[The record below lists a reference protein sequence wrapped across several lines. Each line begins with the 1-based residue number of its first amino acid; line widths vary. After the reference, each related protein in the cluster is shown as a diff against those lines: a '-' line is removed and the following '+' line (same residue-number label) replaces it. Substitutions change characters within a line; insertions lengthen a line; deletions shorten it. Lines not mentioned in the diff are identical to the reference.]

1 MKNLSNIII
10 SNVPNASIISKFT
23 DLFDIP
29 NDDKEYRISLY
40 ILHKLFPKDT
50 NRVEIFIR
58 KEDIALKKAIDKSL
72 CGVILMLPDKRSENL
87 VSILSFINDLSV
99 KKNGKYDKM
108 LEDYLIRSSLDM
120 IFKENTMKV
129 VFKKYFLVGKGK
141 KEKLLH
147 TTFDLTS
154 QDYSCKVNMLFADLL
169 NDLYDALSSRWY
181 KSTIKSLVL

>member
-1 MKNLSNIII
+1 MNPSDDI
-10 SNVPNASIISKFT
+10 VSKFT

-40 ILHKLFPKDT
+40 ILHKLYPKDS
-50 NRVEIFIR
+50 NRVEISIR
-58 KEDIALKKAIDKSL
+58 KEDIELKKAIDKYF
-72 CGVILMLPDKRSENL
+72 CDTILMLPDRRSEKL
-87 VSILSFINDLSV
+87 VSILSFINDLST
-99 KKNGKYDKM
+99 KKNGKYDKIF
-108 LEDYLIRSSLDM
+108 EKYLIRSSLDM

-154 QDYSCKVNMLFADLL
+154 QDYSDKVNMLFADLL
-169 NDLYDALSSRWY
+169 NDLYDVLSSRWY

>member
-1 MKNLSNIII
+1 MNSSNTI
-10 SNVPNASIISKFT
+10 VSKFT

-29 NDDKEYRISLY
+29 NDDKEYVISLY
-40 ILHKLFPKDT
+40 ILHKLYPKDS
-50 NRVEIFIR
+50 NRVEISIR
-58 KEDIALKKAIDKSL
+58 KEDIELKKVIDKSL
-72 CGVILMLPDKRSENL
+72 CDAILILPDKRYENL

-99 KKNGKYDKM
+99 KKNGKYDKIF
-108 LEDYLIRSSLDM
+108 EKYLIRSSLDM

-154 QDYSCKVNMLFADLL
+154 QDYSDKVNMLFADLL
-169 NDLYDALSSRWY
+169 NDLYDTLSSRWY